1 MTFDRI
7 ARLRVRSVTL
17 KATGTKLLVYQNDGP
32 AEVLACLRDA
42 IPRVHDQRGQDCVGY
57 VLVAWGRGG
66 EVSSDVRIRDGRFV
80 GRSEA
85 ADFVE
90 RVVDHHIFGYDPM
103 LPAEGA

>member
-32 AEVLACLRDA
+32 VEVLNCLVDG
-42 IPRVHDQRGQDCVGY
+42 VENLCHQRATDCVGY
-57 VLVAWGRGG
+57 ALIAWGRGG

-80 GRSEA
+80 GRSEV
-85 ADFVE
+85 ADFVK